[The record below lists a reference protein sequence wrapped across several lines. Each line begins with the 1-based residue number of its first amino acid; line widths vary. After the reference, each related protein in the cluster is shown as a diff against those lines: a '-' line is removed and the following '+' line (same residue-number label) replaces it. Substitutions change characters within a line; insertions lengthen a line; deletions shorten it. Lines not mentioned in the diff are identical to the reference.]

1 MVEQIFEVTTDI
13 LSSANV
19 SEHDIKQF
27 IPMSLK
33 DLNEK
38 NGEKQSY
45 PDFYGINDYL
55 SSIHKLLQVDNYGRA
70 KITFMDV

>member
-33 DLNEK
+33 DLNGK
-38 NGEKQSY
+38 NGENKVIQ
-45 PDFYGINDYL
+45 I
-55 SSIHKLLQVDNYGRA
+55 
-70 KITFMDV
+70 FME